1 MLDYLSTLHNS
12 RCNSSVVVQVSAL
25 SLVLSIL
32 AVLYNG
38 LWQNNLYNL
47 EILQQTIN
55 FHYLATQPA
64 DQHQP
69 PGQCPGNK
77 LIADPT
83 PRPSRQPHTTM
94 LWLIISELF
103 IPWWSEV
110 RVSDHLQCVLQIM
123 SQSPLYLQEC
133 LHIDTRRWRLSQYQN
148 YLTFKTYTRMWYWW
162 LSWQEDFVRLMKKL
176 KNPK

>member
-1 MLDYLSTLHNS
+1 MTIIQTIGVTTANSEEMGATRRKSRSPTALQLKTSRYAAVTRICKFNYLNLLLDYLSTLHNS

-103 IPWWSEV
+103 IPWWSE
-110 RVSDHLQCVLQIM
+110 CVYRIIC
-123 SQSPLYLQEC
+123 SVFC
-133 LHIDTRRWRLSQYQN
+133 R
-148 YLTFKTYTRMWYWW
+148 
-162 LSWQEDFVRLMKKL
+162 
-176 KNPK
+176 